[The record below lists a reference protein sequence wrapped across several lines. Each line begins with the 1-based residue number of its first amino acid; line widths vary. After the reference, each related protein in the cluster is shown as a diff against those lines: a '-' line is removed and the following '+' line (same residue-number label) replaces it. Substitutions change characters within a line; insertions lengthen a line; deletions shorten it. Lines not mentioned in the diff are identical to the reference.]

1 MNLLLSVL
9 FPIME
14 SLKAGVH
21 FDLVGPNGERGVRVS
36 RGFPVELVLIII
48 AGVVIIVLIV
58 LAVKF
63 LMRLK
68 KKKANHD

>member
-1 MNLLLSVL
+1 MNLFLLVL
-9 FPIME
+9 FPILE

-63 LMRLK
+63 LIRLK
-68 KKKANHD
+68 NKKTNHD